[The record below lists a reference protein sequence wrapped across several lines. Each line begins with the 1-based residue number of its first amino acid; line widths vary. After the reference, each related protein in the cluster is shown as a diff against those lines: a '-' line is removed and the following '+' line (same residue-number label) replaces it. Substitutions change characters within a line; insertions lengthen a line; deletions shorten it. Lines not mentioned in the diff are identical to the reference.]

1 MPGDLI
7 VAPGR
12 HCQAPGDSIV
22 ADRVVETQSKPQAH
36 AASFEAFSFE
46 AASFEA
52 ASFEAASFEAFS
64 F

>member
-1 MPGDLI
+1 LI
-7 VAPGR
+7 VA
-12 HCQAPGDSIV
+12 A
-22 ADRVVETQSKPQAH
+22 RVVETQRKPLEH

-52 ASFEAASFEAFS
+52 FSFEAASFEAFS